1 MILKDIVEKLQ
12 FEVLTGRST
21 LECEVI
27 RGYASDLLS
36 DVMVNTQKGDLWVT
50 QQFHHN
56 IVAVAGMNELA
67 GVVVVNGRRPGDDT
81 IEKADIENV
90 PIMLSTLHSFEL
102 IGRLYA
108 MGVTG
113 IRENAAGV

>member
-12 FEVLTGRST
+12 LEVLTGRSAI
-21 LECEVI
+21 ECEVI
-27 RGYASDLLS
+27 RGYAGDLLS
-36 DVMVNTQKGDLWVT
+36 DVMANTQKGDLWIT

-67 GVVVVNGRRPGDDT
+67 GVVLVNGRRPGDVT
-81 IEKADIENV
+81 ISKAEIENI
-90 PIMLSTLHSFEL
+90 PIMVSTVHSFEF

-113 IRENAAGV
+113 IRENAEGV